1 MKRQARRFLSL
12 GFVASALSVALFGFP
27 IVTQAAQVLL
37 APTVTTN
44 KGCRET
50 GQDPLFAAGEK
61 INVSFRIGSA
71 STSHAS
77 ASIFDHTTDGR
88 LVILSFG
95 TVSTNQTFTFA
106 ARVAGPAGDEQLI
119 LRAVAGSA
127 SANSSPCTF
136 TISGAP
142 PATVT
147 PYVTRTPTATRTPA
161 SATRTPIPG
170 DLTGDLHTSRGCR
183 EDGDSAT
190 FAVGEKITLVF
201 RLDSDTSSAALAS
214 IAGAT
219 TILSF
224 GAVPTNVPLLVSG
237 RVGPP
242 EGLHTLRLRG
252 SLGGPQ
258 TVLDTCSFLVIGG
271 AFSTPTPKP
280 TRTRTPT
287 RTFTPVPGACVGAC
301 TNPGMVSVTDL
312 LTVIQIAAGQVTL
325 SACPSADPNG
335 DDQVSLEEVLQAVNN
350 ALDGCPGT

>member
-1 MKRQARRFLSL
+1 MKSQARRFLSL
-12 GFVASALSVALFGFP
+12 GFLASALSVVLFGHP
-27 IVTQAAQVLL
+27 VAGQAAQVL

-50 GQDPLFAAGEK
+50 GQNPVFSIGER

-71 STSHAS
+71 STAHAS

-136 TISGAP
+136 TVGGAP
-142 PATVT
+142 PATIT
-147 PYVTRTPTATRTPA
+147 PHVTRTPTPTRTPR
-161 SATRTPIPG
+161 STHTPITA

-190 FAVGEKITLVF
+190 FAVGEAITLIF

-214 IAGAT
+214 IAGAQ

-242 EGLHTLRLRG
+242 AGLHTLRLRG

-258 TVLDTCSFLVIGG
+258 TVLDTCSFLVTGDV
-271 AFSTPTPKP
+271 FPTPTFKP

-301 TNPGMVSVTDL
+301 TNPGMVSVNDL
-312 LTVIQIAAGQVTL
+312 LTVIQIAAGQITL

-335 DDQVSLEEVLQAVNN
+335 DDQVSLDEVLQAVNN
-350 ALDGCPGT
+350 ALDGCP